1 MENKVKEEKSI
12 QAQLVNEK
20 IFLEKKSKEREKPIL
35 LEEKLKEQEAKE
47 TVQNNVTGT
56 SKNSSDSCISI
67 EIVNDPSYDRIIEVK
82 DNINHIKNRDIN
94 IVRNVSSLENS
105 RENQSIKYSI
115 GTRKE
120 IDSIYKTETFKRNHS
135 NNVPYQDN
143 QSKSSCKRVKNE
155 EKVACNRTIK
165 KCNSR
170 YTYDIKSGNTSQN
183 IKDTKSYDRS
193 SQDMKLDEKE
203 HENNVTS
210 EMTNNNSLL
219 TKPLGNNNN
228 NLIIIKFIEQRNN
241 I

>member
-94 IVRNVSSLENS
+94 IVRNVSSLEN
-105 RENQSIKYSI
+105 QSN
-115 GTRKE
+115 TR
-120 IDSIYKTETFKRNHS
+120 
-135 NNVPYQDN
+135 
-143 QSKSSCKRVKNE
+143 
-155 EKVACNRTIK
+155 
-165 KCNSR
+165 
-170 YTYDIKSGNTSQN
+170 
-183 IKDTKSYDRS
+183 
-193 SQDMKLDEKE
+193 
-203 HENNVTS
+203 
-210 EMTNNNSLL
+210 
-219 TKPLGNNNN
+219 
-228 NLIIIKFIEQRNN
+228 
-241 I
+241 